1 MRRIKVINIDWRR
14 TGRGIWMVILLLTFC
29 WSFYFQFSMVE
40 TGSLVNTNERVLPI
54 YYVETDEKA
63 VALTF
68 DSAWNTDDLDD
79 ILMILDKNNIK
90 ATFFMTGD
98 WVEIYPEAVKKL
110 YEYGHDLGNHGEN
123 HKNMSELSRE
133 ECEKEIQS
141 VHDRVYEITGIEMD
155 LFRPPSGDYD
165 DDVVNTA
172 KDMGYYTIQWNI
184 DSLDWKNYGVAD
196 MIERVVE
203 SKKLCNGSIILLHNG
218 TKYTKDALQG
228 IIDGLKNKGYE
239 FVSVSELIYRENYTI
254 DNNGMQKKENSDK

>member
-1 MRRIKVINIDWRR
+1 
-14 TGRGIWMVILLLTFC
+14 MVILLLTFC

-98 WVEIYPEAVKKL
+98 WVERYPEAVKKL

-141 VHDRVYEITGIEMD
+141 VHDRVYEITEDAESGETLYITIGDASNKPDPYPVAYDQIVGRYVRELPYGEWLYRAIRFLADQVNYFIIVILPLLLCCLSYVRQFFKALFGKEEEPVAEDIQIVD
-155 LFRPPSGDYD
+155 L
-165 DDVVNTA
+165 
-172 KDMGYYTIQWNI
+172 
-184 DSLDWKNYGVAD
+184 
-196 MIERVVE
+196 EE
-203 SKKLCNGSIILLHNG
+203 E
-218 TKYTKDALQG
+218 DANEEG
-228 IIDGLKNKGYE
+228 
-239 FVSVSELIYRENYTI
+239 RCC
-254 DNNGMQKKENSDK
+254 